1 MRLAQL
7 PAQWKRLD
15 RPLRRSRLLDHHRLQ
30 APLLR
35 PRHVGRPASWSGATR
50 WARPKEY
57 GPNVYYTI
65 SGAVDREVLA
75 RDLDTA
81 VLLGFHAVTVQPGR
95 GNKEAYLSPEYFR
108 MLWSEMQLHFSSF
121 LGEVVKLEKWRRVR
135 RHSLSSDVPQTR
147 STSK

>member
-1 MRLAQL
+1 MADRFVAGMVACMTALLAEAGI
-7 PAQWKRLD
+7 AQTTAATYAWQKMQMPTAAEVAKVWK
-15 RPLRRSRLLDHHRLQ
+15 
-30 APLLR
+30 AP
-35 PRHVGRPASWSGATR
+35 PP
-50 WARPKEY
+50 EY

-81 VLLGFHAVTVQPGR
+81 VRLGFHAVTVQPRR

-121 LGEVVKLEKWRRVR
+121 LGEVVKLEEWRRIR